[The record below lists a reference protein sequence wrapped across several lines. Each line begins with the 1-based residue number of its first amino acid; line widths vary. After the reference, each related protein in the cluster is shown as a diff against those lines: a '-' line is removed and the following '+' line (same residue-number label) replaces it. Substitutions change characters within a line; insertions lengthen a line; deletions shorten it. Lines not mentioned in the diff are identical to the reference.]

1 MFVRISVAA
10 CMIKVIG
17 NVRRVRGRVDLCSA
31 FLAGFITL
39 FPGCVLAHEV
49 PEISGKPQDLTGL
62 SLETLLQED
71 ITPINVLGSHTHP
84 KGTFM
89 IGYRYMHESLDHN
102 QEGTR
107 DVSVAEVLARYP
119 VAHTHMS
126 MDMHMAE
133 IMYAPLDRI
142 TVMAMIPYTEMS
154 MDHIKHDGAG
164 FTQYTDKSSGLGDVS
179 FMGIFNILGDAYCR
193 DYCLFLNAGLTVP
206 TGSIDEG
213 VPGRQFEYAMQLG
226 SGTWNVEPGIT
237 YLGATKNFAWGAQ
250 ALGTIHLGENERD
263 YRLGDGYRLSAWT
276 QVKVTDWFGP
286 SVRLDWHWWGNIHGA
301 DPALDVNRNPAFDPN
316 KQKGERLD
324 FLGGLNFYVPKGIF
338 KGVRLSVEG
347 GIPVYQHI
355 AGPNLGVDWLITT
368 GISGT
373 FR

>member
-1 MFVRISVAA
+1 
-10 CMIKVIG
+10 MIKVIEG
-17 NVRRVRGRVDLCSA
+17 LGRSARRVDLLPA
-31 FLAGFITL
+31 FLAGLTATFASCSI
-39 FPGCVLAHEV
+39 GHEV
-49 PEISGKPQDLTGL
+49 PEPPGKPQDLTGL

-71 ITPINVLGSHTHP
+71 ITPVNVLGSHTHP

-89 IGYRYMHESLDHN
+89 VGYRYMHESMDHN

-107 DVSVAEVLARYP
+107 DVSVAEVLSRYA

-142 TVMAMIPYTEMS
+142 TVMAMIPYSDLS
-154 MDHIKHDGAG
+154 MDHIKRDG
-164 FTQYTDKSSGLGDVS
+164 TRYTDKSSGIGDVG
-179 FMGIFNILGDAYCR
+179 FMGIFNVLGDAYCR
-193 DYCLFLNAGLTVP
+193 DYCLFLNAGITAP

-250 ALGTIHLGENERD
+250 ALGTVRLGENERD

-286 SVRLDWHWWGNIHGA
+286 SVRLDWHWRGNIHGA

-324 FLGGLNFYVPKGIF
+324 FMSGLNFYVPKGIL
-338 KGVRLSVEG
+338 KGVRFSVEG
-347 GIPVYQHI
+347 GIPVYQNI
-355 AGPNLGVDWLITT
+355 AGPNLGVDWLLTT
-368 GISGT
+368 GISWT